1 MDKSYKELSTI
12 FRQYGLN
19 GLDDELVYNLEQRYK
34 ELPSEIEFN
43 KAANLLTSLGEGDI
57 DYENMTWKPSENGVY
72 AFDVEIFDVENMY
85 KNFLIGVSYLDR
97 EELNFTNIVEDT
109 SLVDLEDGTGS
120 RSVSFD
126 WNGQHFNIDAKV
138 EGDWF
143 DSSVADDLNR
153 IIISQDTGKQL
164 YFTSD
169 GYQEG
174 IVFYCDKE
182 WANDFEKDT
191 GLKLEEFNQWL
202 KFLKRIG
209 VLWESY
215 IVKNAERKLIQS
227 YGWFLIAVFVV

>member
-1 MDKSYKELSTI
+1 
-12 FRQYGLN
+12 
-19 GLDDELVYNLEQRYK
+19 
-34 ELPSEIEFN
+34 
-43 KAANLLTSLGEGDI
+43 
-57 DYENMTWKPSENGVY
+57 MTWKPSENGVY

-85 KNFLIGVSYLDR
+85 TNFLIGVSYLDR

-109 SLVDLEDGTGS
+109 SLVDWEDGTGS

-153 IIISQDTGKQL
+153 IIISQDIGKQL

-191 GLKLEEFNQWL
+191 GLKLEEFNQ
-202 KFLKRIG
+202 
-209 VLWESY
+209 
-215 IVKNAERKLIQS
+215 
-227 YGWFLIAVFVV
+227 

>member
-1 MDKSYKELSTI
+1 MKKILAYAMTISLLLCGCSYQESYRGGVEMDKSYKELSTI

-19 GLDDELVYNLEQRYK
+19 GLNDELVYNLEQRYK

-43 KAANLLTSLGEGDI
+43 KAADLLTSLGEGDI
-57 DYENMTWKPSENGVY
+57 DYENVTWKPSENGVY

-109 SLVDLEDGTGS
+109 SLVDWEDGTGS

-143 DSSVADDLNR
+143 YSSVADDLNR

-191 GLKLEEFNQWL
+191 GLKLEEFNQ
-202 KFLKRIG
+202 
-209 VLWESY
+209 
-215 IVKNAERKLIQS
+215 
-227 YGWFLIAVFVV
+227 

>member
-109 SLVDLEDGTGS
+109 SLVDWEDGTGS

-174 IVFYCDKE
+174 I
-182 WANDFEKDT
+182 
-191 GLKLEEFNQWL
+191 
-202 KFLKRIG
+202 
-209 VLWESY
+209 
-215 IVKNAERKLIQS
+215 
-227 YGWFLIAVFVV
+227 